1 MRKHDAI
8 THFGGV
14 TATAKALG
22 ISHAAV
28 VKWGDTIPQ
37 GRAYQIEVLTGGALK
52 ADPAAPSGQQRPYQR
67 IAPGTA
73 PHAPQG
79 TGRPNGAGAS
89 TARWGP
95 AQSCCSHDPSGD
107 H

>member
-67 IAPGTA
+67 VAPGTPLEA
-73 PHAPQG
+73 IPSVQRA
-79 TGRPNGAGAS
+79 
-89 TARWGP
+89 TAAANDDP
-95 AQSCCSHDPSGD
+95 ANAQPGKA
-107 H
+107 